1 MLRLTYR
8 FHSVEGGFPSVPMS
22 LSLPND
28 RLSELTEVDGEC
40 TLPSFYE
47 KCVATDGTA
56 DTLLK
61 NERVV

>member
-8 FHSVEGGFPSVPMS
+8 FYSLEGGFPSVSMS

-47 KCVATDGTA
+47 KRVATDV
-56 DTLLK
+56 TLW
-61 NERVV
+61 